1 MSGQVDGVSRR
12 GLFKRGLFGA
22 ALLSVGGGAT
32 LALRAG
38 RDDLEIPE
46 ELDAL
51 TSSSY
56 PVLFSVAEAVLPSAG
71 AAARVTLAVDRSL
84 SYATPRA
91 RRDLNQALGLLEN
104 GLIGFFTRGS
114 GRPFSR
120 LSIEE
125 RRAALTAWR
134 DHSTLLRSA
143 AQVLRRLPLAA
154 YYAEE
159 AAAQAIGYPGPPF
172 EKPPAPLISARAPLS
187 PPFQGAAPHE

>member
-1 MSGQVDGVSRR
+1 MSGQGDGVNRR

-22 ALLSVGGGAT
+22 ALLSLGGGAT

-38 RDDLEIPE
+38 RDDLESPG
-46 ELDAL
+46 AL
-51 TSSSY
+51 ASLTPSSY
-56 PVLFSVAEAVLPSAG
+56 PVLFSVAEAVLPDSE
-71 AAARVTLAVDRSL
+71 AAERVTLAVDRSL

-104 GLIGFFTRGS
+104 GLVGFFTRGS

-120 LSIEE
+120 LSIGE

-134 DHSTLLRSA
+134 DHSVLLRGA

-159 AAAQAIGYPGPPF
+159 AAAKAIGYPGPPF

-187 PPFQGAAPHE
+187 PPFHGAAPHE